1 METKMDT
8 LNKFKGVVSL
18 MNNAVNEA
26 GGLPVLSVEN
36 CNRNKPALRHVAQ
49 PETKQEAIEFLIEKK
64 REDKLASAEGITTFD
79 SHATDGHLMQYIET
93 PNLSKC
99 NRILLDGRVI
109 NPKGKTIRYW
119 KDELLQE
126 GVESIEI

>member
-1 METKMDT
+1 MDT
-8 LNKFKGVVSL
+8 PDKFKGVVSL
-18 MNNAVNEA
+18 MNNAVNVA

-36 CNRNKPALRHVAQ
+36 CKRNKPALRHVAQ
-49 PETKQEAIEFLIEKK
+49 QETEHEATCFLIDKN

-79 SHATDGHLMQYIET
+79 SHATDGHLMQYMET
-93 PNLSKC
+93 PKR

-109 NPKGKTIRYW
+109 NPEGNTIRYW

>member
-1 METKMDT
+1 MDT
-8 LNKFKGVVSL
+8 PDKFKGVVSL
-18 MNNAVNEA
+18 MNNVVNVA

-36 CNRNKPALRHVAQ
+36 CKRNNPALRHIAQ
-49 PETKQEAIEFLIEKK
+49 SEEHEATNFLVDKK
-64 REDKLASAEGITTFD
+64 REDKLANAKGITTFD
-79 SHATDGHLMQYIET
+79 SHATGNHLIQYME
-93 PNLSKC
+93 NSKN

-109 NPKGKTIRYW
+109 NPEGKTIRYW

>member
-1 METKMDT
+1 MDT
-8 LNKFKGVVSL
+8 LDKFKGVVSL
-18 MNNAVNEA
+18 MTNVVNEA

-36 CNRNKPALRHVAQ
+36 CKRNKPALRHVAQ
-49 PETKQEAIEFLIEKK
+49 HEIEHEATCFLIEKK
-64 REDKLASAEGITTFD
+64 RDDKIASAEGITTFD
-79 SHATDGHLMQYIET
+79 SHATDGHLMQYMET
-93 PNLSKC
+93 PKR

-109 NPKGKTIRYW
+109 NPEGKTIRYW

>member
-1 METKMDT
+1 MEMKMDT
-8 LNKFKGVVSL
+8 PDKFKGVVSL

-26 GGLPVLSVEN
+26 GGLEVLSVEN
-36 CNRNKPALRHVAQ
+36 CNRTKPALRHVAQ
-49 PETKQEAIEFLIEKK
+49 HETEHEAMKFLVDKK

-79 SHATDGHLMQYIET
+79 SHATDGHLMQYMET
-93 PNLSKC
+93 PKR

-109 NPKGKTIRYW
+109 NPEGNTIRYW